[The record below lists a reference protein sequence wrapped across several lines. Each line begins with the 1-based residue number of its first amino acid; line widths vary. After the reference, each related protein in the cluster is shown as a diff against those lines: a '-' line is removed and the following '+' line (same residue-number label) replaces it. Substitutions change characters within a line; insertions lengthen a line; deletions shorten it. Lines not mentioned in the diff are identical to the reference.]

1 MMVLHFW
8 KKEVPFYGQYLLS
21 VNELEEVNSKV
32 VNILDEEI
40 SAYYSGQKTAEEVAD
55 IVQSRISIYLSEQM

>member
-1 MMVLHFW
+1 M
-8 KKEVPFYGQYLLS
+8 PFYGQYLLS

-40 SAYYSGQKTAEEVAD
+40 SAYYSGQKLLKKWL
-55 IVQSRISIYLSEQM
+55 I

>member
-1 MMVLHFW
+1 M
-8 KKEVPFYGQYLLS
+8 PFYGQYLLS

>member
-1 MMVLHFW
+1 M
-8 KKEVPFYGQYLLS
+8 PFYGQYLLS

-40 SAYYSGQKTAEEVAD
+40 SAYYSGQKTAEELAD
-55 IVQSRISIYLSEQM
+55 IVQSRISIYLSKQM